1 MIMEELSNALR
12 RALISRFG
20 VRQAVENDTALFSTG
35 LIDSLN
41 VIELVCFV
49 EEQLGRAVPPAE
61 ITLENFDSIDRIMRF
76 ASKLDAIGQGR

>member
-1 MIMEELSNALR
+1 MEELSNALR

-49 EEQLGRAVPPAE
+49 EEQLHRAVPPAE

>member
-49 EEQLGRAVPPAE
+49 EEQLGRAIPPAE